1 MAQQKRRP
9 NTMVYGNLAYDLD
22 TLASQRQLEEAAR
35 PERQSQPQQ
44 APRHR
49 TAARPRQRVSPLALC
64 AVGAL
69 AAMAVVLVMGYIQL
83 TAVTGSISDLQE
95 QVSQLEDQRVSLV
108 MDYERTFDMAK
119 IKEAAEAAGMKKP
132 TAGQVEYVELG
143 GGRTG
148 GVNVVLGLHVRTG
161 HFLKL
166 GTRILEL
173 LDHATTLM
181 LGARDLAAH
190 VGQARHHVVALFLE

>member
-35 PERQSQPQQ
+35 PERKSQPQQ

-69 AAMAVVLVMGYIQL
+69 AAMAVVLVMGYI
-83 TAVTGSISDLQE
+83 SDLQE
-95 QVSQLEDQRVSLV
+95 QASQLEDQRVSLV

-143 GGRTG
+143 GGSKAE
-148 GVNVVLGLHVRTG
+148 VYQAESDSLLSQ
-161 HFLKL
+161 L
-166 GTRILEL
+166 TRSVKNSV
-173 LDHATTLM
+173 
-181 LGARDLAAH
+181 GALVEYFR
-190 VGQARHHVVALFLE
+190 

>member
-83 TAVTGSISDLQE
+83 TIISDE
-95 QVSQLEDQRVSLV
+95 VVSL
-108 MDYERTFDMAK
+108 
-119 IKEAAEAAGMKKP
+119 
-132 TAGQVEYVELG
+132 
-143 GGRTG
+143 
-148 GVNVVLGLHVRTG
+148 
-161 HFLKL
+161 
-166 GTRILEL
+166 
-173 LDHATTLM
+173 
-181 LGARDLAAH
+181 
-190 VGQARHHVVALFLE
+190 

>member
-49 TAARPRQRVSPLALC
+49 TAARPRQRVSPLVLC
-64 AVGAL
+64 AMGAL

-83 TAVTGSISDLQE
+83 MAVTGSISDLQE
-95 QVSQLEDQRVSLV
+95 QVSQLEDQRVS
-108 MDYERTFDMAK
+108 DYERTFDMAK

-143 GGRTG
+143 GGSKAEVYQAESDSLLSRLTHSVKN
-148 GVNVVLGLHVRTG
+148 GV
-161 HFLKL
+161 
-166 GTRILEL
+166 
-173 LDHATTLM
+173 
-181 LGARDLAAH
+181 GALVEYFR
-190 VGQARHHVVALFLE
+190 

>member
-44 APRHR
+44 APRR
-49 TAARPRQRVSPLALC
+49 RAAARPRQRVSPLVLC
-64 AVGAL
+64 AMGAL

-132 TAGQVEYVELG
+132 TAGQVNTWSWAAAA
-143 GGRTG
+143 RQ
-148 GVNVVLGLHVRTG
+148 RSI
-161 HFLKL
+161 
-166 GTRILEL
+166 RPR
-173 LDHATTLM
+173 AT
-181 LGARDLAAH
+181 AC
-190 VGQARHHVVALFLE
+190 

>member
-83 TAVTGSISDLQE
+83 TAVTGSIS
-95 QVSQLEDQRVSLV
+95 QLEDQRVSLV

-143 GGRTG
+143 GGSKAEVYQAESDSLLSRLTHSVKN
-148 GVNVVLGLHVRTG
+148 GV
-161 HFLKL
+161 
-166 GTRILEL
+166 
-173 LDHATTLM
+173 
-181 LGARDLAAH
+181 GALVEYFR
-190 VGQARHHVVALFLE
+190 

>member
-1 MAQQKRRP
+1 MAQQRRRP

-22 TLASQRQLEEAAR
+22 TLASQRQLEEAA
-35 PERQSQPQQ
+35 PPGAAVP
-44 APRHR
+44 AP
-49 TAARPRQRVSPLALC
+49 AGAPPPDGGRPRQRVSPLALC

-143 GGRTG
+143 GGSKAE
-148 GVNVVLGLHVRTG
+148 VYQA
-161 HFLKL
+161 
-166 GTRILEL
+166 ESDSL
-173 LDHATTLM
+173 LSQLTHSVKSGI
-181 LGARDLAAH
+181 GALVEYFR
-190 VGQARHHVVALFLE
+190 

>member
-1 MAQQKRRP
+1 MAQQRRRP

-83 TAVTGSISDLQE
+83 TIISDEVVSLQN
-95 QVSQLEDQRVSLV
+95 QLEELQTENVTLTAQHEQ
-108 MDYERTFDMAK
+108 MFDLATV
-119 IKEAAEAAGMKKP
+119 KEVAEAAGMSKP
-132 TAGQVEYVELG
+132 SSSQIYYIDLSEGDSAVVYQQEESNLLSRLLTSLNHGIYAVVEYFE
-143 GGRTG
+143 
-148 GVNVVLGLHVRTG
+148 
-161 HFLKL
+161 
-166 GTRILEL
+166 
-173 LDHATTLM
+173 
-181 LGARDLAAH
+181 
-190 VGQARHHVVALFLE
+190 

>member
-35 PERQSQPQQ
+35 PERKPQPQQ

-49 TAARPRQRVSPLALC
+49 VSPLVLC
-64 AVGAL
+64 AMGAL

-83 TAVTGSISDLQE
+83 MAVTGSISDLQE

-143 GGRTG
+143 GGSKAEVYQAESDSLLSRLTHSVKN
-148 GVNVVLGLHVRTG
+148 GV
-161 HFLKL
+161 
-166 GTRILEL
+166 
-173 LDHATTLM
+173 
-181 LGARDLAAH
+181 GALVEYFR
-190 VGQARHHVVALFLE
+190 

>member
-1 MAQQKRRP
+1 MAQQRRRP

-35 PERQSQPQQ
+35 PERKSSPAG
-44 APRHR
+44 AP
-49 TAARPRQRVSPLALC
+49 PPDGGPSRQRVSPLALC

-119 IKEAAEAAGMKKP
+119 IKEAAEAAGMRSP
-132 TAGQVEYVELG
+132 PPDRWNTWSWAAVARQRSIRPRATAC
-143 GGRTG
+143 
-148 GVNVVLGLHVRTG
+148 
-161 HFLKL
+161 
-166 GTRILEL
+166 
-173 LDHATTLM
+173 
-181 LGARDLAAH
+181 
-190 VGQARHHVVALFLE
+190 

>member
-1 MAQQKRRP
+1 MAQQRRRP

-35 PERQSQPQQ
+35 PERKSQPQQ

-69 AAMAVVLVMGYIQL
+69 AVVLVMGYIQL

-143 GGRTG
+143 GGSKAEVYQAESDSLLSRLTHSVKN
-148 GVNVVLGLHVRTG
+148 GV
-161 HFLKL
+161 
-166 GTRILEL
+166 
-173 LDHATTLM
+173 
-181 LGARDLAAH
+181 GALVEYFR
-190 VGQARHHVVALFLE
+190 

>member
-1 MAQQKRRP
+1 MAQQRRRP

-49 TAARPRQRVSPLALC
+49 TAARPRQRVSPLDLC

-119 IKEAAEAAGMKKP
+119 IK
-132 TAGQVEYVELG
+132 
-143 GGRTG
+143 
-148 GVNVVLGLHVRTG
+148 
-161 HFLKL
+161 
-166 GTRILEL
+166 
-173 LDHATTLM
+173 
-181 LGARDLAAH
+181 
-190 VGQARHHVVALFLE
+190 

>member
-1 MAQQKRRP
+1 MGIWPTIWIHWPASGSWRRQPARSGSPSPSRRP
-9 NTMVYGNLAYDLD
+9 ATG
-22 TLASQRQLEEAAR
+22 RR
-35 PERQSQPQQ
+35 PS
-44 APRHR
+44 
-49 TAARPRQRVSPLALC
+49 RQRVSPLALC

-143 GGRTG
+143 GGSKAE
-148 GVNVVLGLHVRTG
+148 VYQA
-161 HFLKL
+161 
-166 GTRILEL
+166 ESDSL
-173 LDHATTLM
+173 LSRLTHSVKSGI
-181 LGARDLAAH
+181 GALVEYFR
-190 VGQARHHVVALFLE
+190 

>member
-95 QVSQLEDQRVSLV
+95 QVSQLEDQRVSRRLV
-108 MDYERTFDMAK
+108 GEGLTPREADVIRRRYGLDGHPPQTQRQVAAAYGISRSYVSRIEKRALEK
-119 IKEAAEAAGMKKP
+119 LEAALREHCYP
-132 TAGQVEYVELG
+132 
-143 GGRTG
+143 
-148 GVNVVLGLHVRTG
+148 
-161 HFLKL
+161 
-166 GTRILEL
+166 
-173 LDHATTLM
+173 
-181 LGARDLAAH
+181 
-190 VGQARHHVVALFLE
+190 

>member
-1 MAQQKRRP
+1 MAQQRRRP

-64 AVGAL
+64 AL

-143 GGRTG
+143 GGSKAE
-148 GVNVVLGLHVRTG
+148 VYQA
-161 HFLKL
+161 
-166 GTRILEL
+166 ESDSL
-173 LDHATTLM
+173 LSQLTHSVKSGI
-181 LGARDLAAH
+181 GALVEYFR
-190 VGQARHHVVALFLE
+190 

>member
-1 MAQQKRRP
+1 MAQQRRRP

-44 APRHR
+44 AP
-49 TAARPRQRVSPLALC
+49 RPRQRVSPLALC

-143 GGRTG
+143 GGSKAE
-148 GVNVVLGLHVRTG
+148 VYQA
-161 HFLKL
+161 
-166 GTRILEL
+166 ESDSL
-173 LDHATTLM
+173 LSQLTHSVKSGI
-181 LGARDLAAH
+181 GALVEYFR
-190 VGQARHHVVALFLE
+190 

>member
-22 TLASQRQLEEAAR
+22 TLASQRQLKEAAR

-119 IKEAAEAAGMKKP
+119 IKEAAGMKKP

-143 GGRTG
+143 GGSKAEVYQAESDSLLSRLTRSVKN
-148 GVNVVLGLHVRTG
+148 GV
-161 HFLKL
+161 
-166 GTRILEL
+166 
-173 LDHATTLM
+173 
-181 LGARDLAAH
+181 GALVEYFR
-190 VGQARHHVVALFLE
+190 

>member
-49 TAARPRQRVSPLALC
+49 TAARPRQRVSP
-64 AVGAL
+64 VGAL

-143 GGRTG
+143 GGSKAEVYQAESDSLLSRLTHSVKN
-148 GVNVVLGLHVRTG
+148 GV
-161 HFLKL
+161 
-166 GTRILEL
+166 
-173 LDHATTLM
+173 
-181 LGARDLAAH
+181 GALVEYFR
-190 VGQARHHVVALFLE
+190 

>member
-1 MAQQKRRP
+1 MAQQRRRP

-35 PERQSQPQQ
+35 PE

-143 GGRTG
+143 GGSKAE
-148 GVNVVLGLHVRTG
+148 VYQA
-161 HFLKL
+161 
-166 GTRILEL
+166 ESDSL
-173 LDHATTLM
+173 LSQLTHSVKSGI
-181 LGARDLAAH
+181 GALVEYFR
-190 VGQARHHVVALFLE
+190 

>member
-35 PERQSQPQQ
+35 PERQSQQ

-143 GGRTG
+143 GGSKAEVYQAESDSLLSRLTHSVKN
-148 GVNVVLGLHVRTG
+148 GV
-161 HFLKL
+161 
-166 GTRILEL
+166 
-173 LDHATTLM
+173 
-181 LGARDLAAH
+181 GALVEYFR
-190 VGQARHHVVALFLE
+190 

>member
-1 MAQQKRRP
+1 MAQQRRRP

-22 TLASQRQLEEAAR
+22 TLASQRQLEEEAR

-64 AVGAL
+64 AV

-108 MDYERTFDMAK
+108 MDYERTFYMAK

-143 GGRTG
+143 GGSKAEVYQAESDSLLSQLTHSVKN
-148 GVNVVLGLHVRTG
+148 GV
-161 HFLKL
+161 
-166 GTRILEL
+166 
-173 LDHATTLM
+173 
-181 LGARDLAAH
+181 GALVEYFR
-190 VGQARHHVVALFLE
+190 

>member
-1 MAQQKRRP
+1 MAQQRRRP

-49 TAARPRQRVSPLALC
+49 TAARPRQRVSPLVLC

-132 TAGQVEYVELG
+132 TAGQGEYVELG
-143 GGRTG
+143 GGSKAEVYQAESDSLLSQLTHSVKN
-148 GVNVVLGLHVRTG
+148 GV
-161 HFLKL
+161 
-166 GTRILEL
+166 
-173 LDHATTLM
+173 
-181 LGARDLAAH
+181 GALVEYFR
-190 VGQARHHVVALFLE
+190 

>member
-69 AAMAVVLVMGYIQL
+69 AAG
-83 TAVTGSISDLQE
+83 GS
-95 QVSQLEDQRVSLV
+95 
-108 MDYERTFDMAK
+108 
-119 IKEAAEAAGMKKP
+119 AGEP
-132 TAGQVEYVELG
+132 GD
-143 GGRTG
+143 
-148 GVNVVLGLHVRTG
+148 GL
-161 HFLKL
+161 
-166 GTRILEL
+166 
-173 LDHATTLM
+173 
-181 LGARDLAAH
+181 
-190 VGQARHHVVALFLE
+190 

>member
-1 MAQQKRRP
+1 MAQQRRRP

-35 PERQSQPQQ
+35 PERQ

-143 GGRTG
+143 GGSKAE
-148 GVNVVLGLHVRTG
+148 VYQA
-161 HFLKL
+161 
-166 GTRILEL
+166 ESDSL
-173 LDHATTLM
+173 LSQLTHSVKSGI
-181 LGARDLAAH
+181 GALVEYFR
-190 VGQARHHVVALFLE
+190 

>member
-1 MAQQKRRP
+1 MAQQRRRP

-83 TAVTGSISDLQE
+83 TAGHRIH
-95 QVSQLEDQRVSLV
+95 QRP
-108 MDYERTFDMAK
+108 
-119 IKEAAEAAGMKKP
+119 AG
-132 TAGQVEYVELG
+132 AGQPAG
-143 GGRTG
+143 GSAGEPG
-148 GVNVVLGLHVRTG
+148 DGL
-161 HFLKL
+161 
-166 GTRILEL
+166 
-173 LDHATTLM
+173 
-181 LGARDLAAH
+181 
-190 VGQARHHVVALFLE
+190 

>member
-35 PERQSQPQQ
+35 PERKSQPQQ

-49 TAARPRQRVSPLALC
+49 TAARPRQRVSPLVLC
-64 AVGAL
+64 AMGAL

-83 TAVTGSISDLQE
+83 MAVTGSISDLQE

-119 IKEAAEAAGMKKP
+119 IKEAAEAAGMDAARISRAD
-132 TAGQVEYVELG
+132 TVADVLEELDALLEPG
-143 GGRTG
+143 DA
-148 GVNVVLGLHVRTG
+148 VLVKASHFMGL
-161 HFLKL
+161 
-166 GTRILEL
+166 TRIVEGL
-173 LDHATTLM
+173 
-181 LGARDLAAH
+181 
-190 VGQARHHVVALFLE
+190 VN

>member
-35 PERQSQPQQ
+35 PERKSQPQQ

-69 AAMAVVLVMGYIQL
+69 AAMAVVLV
-83 TAVTGSISDLQE
+83 TGSISDLQE
-95 QVSQLEDQRVSLV
+95 QASQLEDQRVSLV

-143 GGRTG
+143 GGSKAE
-148 GVNVVLGLHVRTG
+148 VYQAESDSLLSQ
-161 HFLKL
+161 L
-166 GTRILEL
+166 TRSVKNSV
-173 LDHATTLM
+173 
-181 LGARDLAAH
+181 GALVEYFR
-190 VGQARHHVVALFLE
+190 

>member
-1 MAQQKRRP
+1 MAQQRRRP

-35 PERQSQPQQ
+35 PEREVP
-44 APRHR
+44 APAGAPPPDGGPSP
-49 TAARPRQRVSPLALC
+49 AAGVPLALC

-143 GGRTG
+143 GGSKAE
-148 GVNVVLGLHVRTG
+148 VYQA
-161 HFLKL
+161 
-166 GTRILEL
+166 ESDSL
-173 LDHATTLM
+173 LSQLTHSVKSGI
-181 LGARDLAAH
+181 GALVEYFR
-190 VGQARHHVVALFLE
+190 

>member
-95 QVSQLEDQRVSLV
+95 QVSQLEDQRVSL
-108 MDYERTFDMAK
+108 AK

-143 GGRTG
+143 GGSKAEVYQAESDSLLSRLTRSVKN
-148 GVNVVLGLHVRTG
+148 GV
-161 HFLKL
+161 
-166 GTRILEL
+166 
-173 LDHATTLM
+173 
-181 LGARDLAAH
+181 GALVEYFR
-190 VGQARHHVVALFLE
+190 

>member
-1 MAQQKRRP
+1 MAQQRRRP

-83 TAVTGSISDLQE
+83 TAVTGSSSWLTCSCRSLMDPVTA
-95 QVSQLEDQRVSLV
+95 VSW
-108 MDYERTFDMAK
+108 M
-119 IKEAAEAAGMKKP
+119 
-132 TAGQVEYVELG
+132 
-143 GGRTG
+143 
-148 GVNVVLGLHVRTG
+148 
-161 HFLKL
+161 
-166 GTRILEL
+166 
-173 LDHATTLM
+173 
-181 LGARDLAAH
+181 
-190 VGQARHHVVALFLE
+190 

>member
-1 MAQQKRRP
+1 MAQQRRRP

-83 TAVTGSISDLQE
+83 TIISDEVVSLQN
-95 QVSQLEDQRVSLV
+95 QLEELQTENVTLTAQHEQ
-108 MDYERTFDMAK
+108 MFDLATV
-119 IKEAAEAAGMKKP
+119 KEVAEAAGMSKP
-132 TAGQVEYVELG
+132 SSSQIYYIDLSEGDSAVVYQQEESNLLSRLLTSLNHGIYAVVEY
-143 GGRTG
+143 
-148 GVNVVLGLHVRTG
+148 
-161 HFLKL
+161 F
-166 GTRILEL
+166 
-173 LDHATTLM
+173 D
-181 LGARDLAAH
+181 
-190 VGQARHHVVALFLE
+190 

>member
-1 MAQQKRRP
+1 MAQQRRRP

-35 PERQSQPQQ
+35 PERQSQLQQ

-83 TAVTGSISDLQE
+83 TIISDEVVSLQN
-95 QVSQLEDQRVSLV
+95 LV

-143 GGRTG
+143 GGSKAE
-148 GVNVVLGLHVRTG
+148 VYQA
-161 HFLKL
+161 
-166 GTRILEL
+166 ESDSL
-173 LDHATTLM
+173 LSQLTHSVKSGI
-181 LGARDLAAH
+181 GALVEYFR
-190 VGQARHHVVALFLE
+190 

>member
-69 AAMAVVLVMGYIQL
+69 VVLVMGYIQL

-143 GGRTG
+143 GGSKAEVYQAESDSLLSRLTHSVKN
-148 GVNVVLGLHVRTG
+148 GV
-161 HFLKL
+161 
-166 GTRILEL
+166 
-173 LDHATTLM
+173 
-181 LGARDLAAH
+181 GALVEYFR
-190 VGQARHHVVALFLE
+190 